1 MSRLPIRV
9 RLTLGFAAAMA
20 VVLAAVGLFV
30 YQRVANELLG
40 TVDQTLIAQAREEGD
55 GGPVDQ
61 DTGGGATLGQ
71 IFGPT
76 GRLLRSQPA
85 TLQLPPLVG
94 REVVAEALA
103 GSPAKAPAGSKRV
116 WRNRR
121 LSQPPGEWRV
131 LAVPTKSG
139 QVAVVARSLG
149 PRAESL
155 DHLRHELLLFLPL
168 ALLAASLGG
177 YALAAGALRPVEV
190 LRRRAEAVTPGEP
203 SGLPVPTAR
212 DEVSRLAVTL
222 NEMLARLNAAF
233 EHERRFVADAS
244 HELRTPLALLRTEL
258 DLALRRPRS
267 REELE
272 SALRSAAEETQRL
285 SRLADDLLLIARAD
299 QGPLPIRRE
308 PVPASDL
315 LEDAAT
321 RFATRAASL
330 GRELRVEPT
339 GLRLDA
345 DPLRVG
351 QALVNL
357 VDNALVHGGGP
368 VELAAVERDGFV
380 ELHVRDGGA
389 GFPDDF
395 RARAFD
401 RFSRA
406 DEARSRGGSG
416 LGLSIVELVARAHGG
431 GVGVGIRDRA
441 SGGADVWISLP
452 SAPQPHSPAPYP
464 QGIREDAGPG
474 WPRLAVTDEPG
485 RGSMQSNRT
494 SPALEADKSA

>member
-9 RLTLGFAAAMA
+9 RLTLGFAVAMA
-20 VVLAAVGLFV
+20 VVLAGVGLFV
-30 YQRVANELLG
+30 YQRVANELLAS
-40 TVDQTLIAQAREEGD
+40 VDQALVGQAREE
-55 GGPVDQ
+55 
-61 DTGGGATLGQ
+61 TGGGRVDADAGGGTTLAQFFGPLGQ
-71 IFGPT
+71 V
-76 GRLLRSQPA
+76 RHSQPSM
-85 TLQLPPLVG
+85 LPPLVG
-94 REVVAEALA
+94 RQTIAAAL
-103 GSPAKAPAGSKRV
+103 GGRRV
-116 WRNRR
+116 WLEKPLPQRKC
-121 LSQPPGEWRV
+121 EWRV
-131 LAVPTKSG
+131 LALPAPAG
-139 QVAVVARSLG
+139 NGVAVLARSLG

-155 DHLRHELLLFLPL
+155 DHLRHELVIFLPL
-168 ALLAASLGG
+168 ALLAACLGG

-190 LRRRAEAVTPGEP
+190 LRRRAEAVTAGEP
-203 SGLPVPTAR
+203 SRLPVPPAG
-212 DEVSRLAVTL
+212 DEVSRLAQTL
-222 NEMLARLNAAF
+222 NDMLARLQAAF

-299 QGPLPIRRE
+299 QGPLPMRRE
-308 PVPASDL
+308 VVAAGDL
-315 LEDAAT
+315 LADAAT
-321 RFATRAASL
+321 RFASSSSSL
-330 GRELRVEPT
+330 GRDLLVEPT
-339 GLRLDA
+339 ALHVDA

-357 VDNALVHGGGP
+357 VDNALTYGEGA
-368 VELAAVERDGFV
+368 VELAAEERDGLV
-380 ELHVRDGGA
+380 ELHVRDAGS

-431 GVGVGIRDRA
+431 GAGLRNRP
-441 SGGADVWISLP
+441 SGGADVWLSLP
-452 SAPQPHSPAPYP
+452 SARSIDPASKPS
-464 QGIREDAGPG
+464 
-474 WPRLAVTDEPG
+474 LAL
-485 RGSMQSNRT
+485 R
-494 SPALEADKSA
+494 